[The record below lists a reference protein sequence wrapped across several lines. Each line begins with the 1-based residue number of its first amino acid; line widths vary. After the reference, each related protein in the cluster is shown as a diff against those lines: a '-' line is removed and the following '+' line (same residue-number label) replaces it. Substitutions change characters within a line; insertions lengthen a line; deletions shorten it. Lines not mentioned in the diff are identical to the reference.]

1 MFKIISNY
9 SPTDSDLKAINKL
22 IEKDVLIHQTQ
33 EKTYIIQSYSNTNYG
48 EFIKLDIKTEKT
60 SQDIQIRSFDPQ
72 KVYILYMND
81 FLTVSK
87 LADHLDITRKEANN
101 LITTGKEQHNSA
113 KVFLTK

>member
-9 SPTDSDLKAINKL
+9 SPTESDLIAINTL
-22 IEKDVLIHQTQ
+22 IEKDILIHQDQ

-48 EFIKLDIKTEKT
+48 ELLKLEIKTETESKT
-60 SQDIQIRSFDPQ
+60 IEIRSFDPQ
-72 KVYILYMND
+72 KVFVLYMND
-81 FLTVSK
+81 FLTISK
-87 LADHLDITRKEANN
+87 LAEFLGITRKEANN